1 MAPSHSRGRFEPR
14 STAEAMDNDYV
25 VTLLGMRFHT
35 HIGVLP
41 HESEIAQS
49 IEVDTSVWV
58 RRAEI
63 AHGGEGVLDYRA
75 LYELVS
81 AIVSSG
87 HIRYLEDLAD
97 RVADGALALDGVTR
111 VVVKVRKP
119 HVTLP
124 GPLTHAEVSLDR
136 RRE

>member
-1 MAPSHSRGRFEPR
+1 MALSPSRDHLELRWTP
-14 STAEAMDNDYV
+14 EAMDHEYV

-41 HESEIAQS
+41 HEAEIAQS
-49 IEVDTSVWV
+49 IEVDASVWV
-58 RRAEI
+58 RRSGV
-63 AHGGEGVLDYRA
+63 AHGGEGVLDYRE
-75 LYELVS
+75 LYDLVS
-81 AIVSSG
+81 AIISDG

-97 RVADGALALDGVTR
+97 RVADGALDLDGVSR

-119 HVTLP
+119 HVALP